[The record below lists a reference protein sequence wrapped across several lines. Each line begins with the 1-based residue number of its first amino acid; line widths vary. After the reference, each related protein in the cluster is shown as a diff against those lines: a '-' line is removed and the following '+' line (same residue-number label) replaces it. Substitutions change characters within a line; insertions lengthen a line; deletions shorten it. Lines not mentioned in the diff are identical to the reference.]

1 MKLRTTALA
10 ARRVQQTFTV
20 FRNGHH
26 VLWDLTRR
34 SPELK
39 FQTRSGLTMFAPNV
53 PGARFP
59 VYETHG
65 DDVYR
70 LGDLLAGLGDAPVV
84 LDIGSHIGSFAIALA
99 AASPGAVV
107 HAYEASPSTAKWL
120 SRNVKANGYTER
132 VHVHAEA
139 VSNHHGSLSIV
150 DNGQASAH
158 NGLTAP
164 TGSGAVVQVPC
175 VTFAEALHRAGG
187 HIDLVKLDAEGSEYD
202 IILSSNPAHWRTVQQ
217 VVMEYHP
224 VAGRSLDAIADF
236 LERTGIDLVR
246 QEPILQG
253 LGSAW
258 FSRRPEQ
265 PA

>member
-20 FRNGHH
+20 FRNGHQ

-34 SPELK
+34 SPELR
-39 FQTRSGLTMFAPNV
+39 FRTRSGVTMFAPNV

-65 DDVYR
+65 DDIYR
-70 LGDLLAGLGDAPVV
+70 LDELLADLGESPVA
-84 LDIGSHIGSFAIALA
+84 LDIGSHIGSFAIAVA
-99 AASPGAVV
+99 AARPGAVV
-107 HAYEASPSTAKWL
+107 HAYEASPSTAVWL
-120 SRNVKANGYTER
+120 SRNVEANGYTDR
-132 VHVHAEA
+132 VVVHAEA
-139 VSNHHGSLSIV
+139 VSSHHGSLAIV

-164 TGSGAVVQVPC
+164 AGSGAVVDVPC
-175 VTFAEALHRAGG
+175 VTFAEALSAAGG
-187 HIDLVKLDAEGSEYD
+187 HVDLVKLDAEGSEYD
-202 IILSSNPAHWRTVQQ
+202 VILTSDPENWRTVKR

-224 VAGRSLDAIADF
+224 VAGRSLAELSDF
-236 LERTGIDLVR
+236 LGDVGLSLVR
-246 QEPILQG
+246 QEPIVDG

-258 FSRRPEQ
+258 FSR
-265 PA
+265 